1 MNGDEWNPKHFD
13 EDGNEYELTETGAR
27 RPPMTTSKKDP
38 SGWGDD
44 KAIIIRVLDLNETQ
58 ILPGYTSEETLP
70 DDVEL

>member
-1 MNGDEWNPKHFD
+1 MN
-13 EDGNEYELTETGAR
+13 
-27 RPPMTTSKKDP
+27 
-38 SGWGDD
+38 DD